1 MKKDTCER
9 CGKELGVFARTY
21 QINKPR
27 LNIQYDCLC
36 SSCYKTL
43 SQGIDLIEKMR
54 ADMLT
59 TLKNNYRVTKL
70 GSVDI
75 DTLIGKKRIRTLPG
89 IWRALCIDCFL
100 LAFQPIWQMRN

>member
-43 SQGIDLIEKMR
+43 TQGIDLMEKMR

-59 TLKNNYRVTKL
+59 TLKKNYRVTKL

-75 DTLIGKKRIRTLPG
+75 DTLI
-89 IWRALCIDCFL
+89 FL
-100 LAFQPIWQMRN
+100 AVAVVLKFAPRFTAKDNPLFVT

>member
-75 DTLIGKKRIRTLPG
+75 DTLI
-89 IWRALCIDCFL
+89 FL
-100 LAFQPIWQMRN
+100 AVAVVLNFAPS